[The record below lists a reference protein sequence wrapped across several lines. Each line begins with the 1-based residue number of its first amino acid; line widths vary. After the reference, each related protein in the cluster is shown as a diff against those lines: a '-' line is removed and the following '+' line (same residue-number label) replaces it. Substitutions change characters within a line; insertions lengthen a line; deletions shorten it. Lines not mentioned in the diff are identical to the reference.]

1 MSNLNMV
8 KAVNAPSSLS
18 QGGQFAAM
26 TAAYHGGRRHR
37 MRGGAASYP
46 DQFGDVLPND
56 MRAAA
61 DIGKLDAGMAELPSF
76 AGKYGM
82 AGGRRTRKMRGGVA
96 EINAPAMIL
105 SQQEAAAAML
115 HPQWTNE
122 NLVVPGYKGPDNA
135 LVQKAGRRKASRK
148 NRKASRNNRKASRK
162 NRKASRKN
170 RKASRKNR
178 KASRKNRKASRKNRK
193 ASRKNRKASRKNR
206 KASRKNRK

>member
-1 MSNLNMV
+1 MSNLNAAN
-8 KAVNAPSSLS
+8 AVFLPSSLP

-37 MRGGAASYP
+37 MRGGAAASYP

-148 NRKASRNNRKASRK
+148 NRKASRK

-178 KASRKNRKASRKNRK
+178 K
-193 ASRKNRKASRKNR
+193 
-206 KASRKNRK
+206 

>member
-1 MSNLNMV
+1 
-8 KAVNAPSSLS
+8 
-18 QGGQFAAM
+18 
-26 TAAYHGGRRHR
+26 

-148 NRKASRNNRKASRK
+148 ASRK